1 MKFRSVTRLVASLAA
16 VSMSAASLA
25 APVTYNIDP
34 RHTYPSFEADH
45 AGGMSVWR
53 GKFNHSTGTVTL
65 DTAAQTGTVNIE
77 VDVASIDFGND
88 DLNKHARSPDIFDAE
103 KYPTATYSGKL
114 VNFRDGAPT
123 EVDGTLQLH
132 GVTKPLKLRI
142 NSFLCKQNQMSK
154 KETCGAD
161 AIATFNRDE
170 FGVDF
175 GKKLGFKQ
183 EVTLRIQVEAIKAD

>member
-25 APVTYNIDP
+25 APATYNIDP

-45 AGGMSVWR
+45 SGGMSVWR